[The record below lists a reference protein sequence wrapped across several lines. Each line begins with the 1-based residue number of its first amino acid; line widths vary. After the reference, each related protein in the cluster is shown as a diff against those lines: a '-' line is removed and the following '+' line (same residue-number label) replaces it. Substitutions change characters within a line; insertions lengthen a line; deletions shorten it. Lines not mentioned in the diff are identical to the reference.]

1 MSSENESTSGFHS
14 FRQMSSKEK
23 TDLKRIQGQISC
35 AECCRLKYKCDKK
48 KQIPCGSCVKR
59 GCSSLCPT
67 QALSSV
73 PVKGAMTSDVAALRR
88 RIRQLEDAL
97 SALQATTSSEPHSLL
112 AESLCLP
119 KAELRK
125 NSYPEDV
132 ETSDMADALGTLT
145 LGKLGDARYLGRSA
159 GSESLLEDSPE
170 VVASPT
176 TYGFVPSNH
185 IAQLVN
191 SFPFLSDNT
200 WDVES
205 SVKILLSHLP
215 QKERAWNLA
224 ESYLTR
230 NFWYMKMVSREELV
244 DELLTPAYRCLTT
257 VNARPSAHSA
267 NAIPISPS
275 RLSLLFICLAHG
287 SLADYSMPM
296 YSSESAIFFNL
307 SRACLSLHPVFVSP
321 DLASLQAVTLIG
333 YYYDTGGPNYSIE
346 AGWVYMSIAAKL
358 THSLGLHRESVKWGL
373 DDKTIQRR
381 RTIFWELYTF
391 DGLTSLALGRP
402 PALFAAHSNT
412 PLPID
417 TDDGVDDEGN
427 LEPGFH
433 HWRMTFSRDVITAV
447 AKVTLSPGMPD
458 YQSIL
463 DLDQLVREH
472 PLPREYD
479 PIHSLSLSLEKN
491 SPATSVDEE
500 EEQVGYEASMIAL
513 KGLHLNQF
521 RAVVIIHIHR
531 AFFAQV
537 LLQSPSDPLNS
548 IYAPS
553 FLAAYR
559 TSSMMVHL
567 NVKHFYKYSEILSR
581 YWEIWTG
588 LLSAGIILGLIV
600 ARSPRN
606 PVAANAYA
614 ELGLAIDLFK
624 MGAPR
629 SARAKRGL
637 NVLLRMYEKA
647 TKSINSQVNT
657 ETAKLNVVQ
666 EDADALHTL
675 ETFAGYTKLLMK
687 KMRSSR
693 KIPKFD
699 SANSGSEGSGQH
711 RQESTTSSNDWY
723 INPPHSDQQS
733 EHSFSSY
740 PSNSPSFS
748 VPGPSNNRTFQPQSE
763 RALPVGRH
771 SLLNNSVSTRSGVP
785 FEYNLAT
792 SQNGAPAWNHGPSST
807 GSATQHVCWND
818 RESRLNP
825 LAVHRRGGYDARP
838 SWTSTQA
845 HESDPS
851 VQPGTNQGWRHVG
864 GQNASGHNASTN
876 QIPFPEMDVQW
887 VELMQNEGVY
897 GVSEMD
903 VQWVELMQNEGVYG
917 VNASEYDSAPA
928 WPGI

>member
-35 AECCRLKYKCDKK
+35 AECCRLKYKFLAD
-48 KQIPCGSCVKR
+48 
-59 GCSSLCPT
+59 L
-67 QALSSV
+67 
-73 PVKGAMTSDVAALRR
+73 KGAMTSDVAALRR

-215 QKERAWNLA
+215 QKE
-224 ESYLTR
+224 
-230 NFWYMKMVSREELV
+230 
-244 DELLTPAYRCLTT
+244 
-257 VNARPSAHSA
+257 
-267 NAIPISPS
+267 
-275 RLSLLFICLAHG
+275 
-287 SLADYSMPM
+287 
-296 YSSESAIFFNL
+296 
-307 SRACLSLHPVFVSP
+307 
-321 DLASLQAVTLIG
+321 
-333 YYYDTGGPNYSIE
+333 
-346 AGWVYMSIAAKL
+346 
-358 THSLGLHRESVKWGL
+358 HRESVKWGL

-402 PALFAAHSNT
+402 PALFTAHSNT

-521 RAVVIIHIHR
+521 RA
-531 AFFAQV
+531 
-537 LLQSPSDPLNS
+537 
-548 IYAPS
+548 
-553 FLAAYR
+553 
-559 TSSMMVHL
+559 
-567 NVKHFYKYSEILSR
+567 
-581 YWEIWTG
+581 
-588 LLSAGIILGLIV
+588 
-600 ARSPRN
+600 
-606 PVAANAYA
+606 
-614 ELGLAIDLFK
+614 
-624 MGAPR
+624 
-629 SARAKRGL
+629 
-637 NVLLRMYEKA
+637 
-647 TKSINSQVNT
+647 
-657 ETAKLNVVQ
+657 
-666 EDADALHTL
+666 
-675 ETFAGYTKLLMK
+675 
-687 KMRSSR
+687 
-693 KIPKFD
+693 
-699 SANSGSEGSGQH
+699 
-711 RQESTTSSNDWY
+711 
-723 INPPHSDQQS
+723 
-733 EHSFSSY
+733 
-740 PSNSPSFS
+740 
-748 VPGPSNNRTFQPQSE
+748 
-763 RALPVGRH
+763 
-771 SLLNNSVSTRSGVP
+771 
-785 FEYNLAT
+785 
-792 SQNGAPAWNHGPSST
+792 
-807 GSATQHVCWND
+807 
-818 RESRLNP
+818 
-825 LAVHRRGGYDARP
+825 
-838 SWTSTQA
+838 
-845 HESDPS
+845 
-851 VQPGTNQGWRHVG
+851 
-864 GQNASGHNASTN
+864 
-876 QIPFPEMDVQW
+876 
-887 VELMQNEGVY
+887 
-897 GVSEMD
+897 
-903 VQWVELMQNEGVYG
+903 
-917 VNASEYDSAPA
+917 
-928 WPGI
+928 

>member
-48 KQIPCGSCVKR
+48 IPCGSCVKR

-119 KAELRK
+119 KAEPRK
-125 NSYPEDV
+125 NSYPEDG

-159 GSESLLEDSPE
+159 GSEVLL
-170 VVASPT
+170 ASPT

-205 SVKILLSHLP
+205 SVNILLSHLP

-244 DELLTPAYRCLTT
+244 DELLTPAYRYLTT

-358 THSLGLHRESVKWGL
+358 THSVSWAYRESVKWGL

-402 PALFAAHSNT
+402 PALFTAHSNT

-588 LLSAGIILGLIV
+588 LHIYICQQIILGLIV

-637 NVLLRMYEKA
+637 VRM
-647 TKSINSQVNT
+647 I
-657 ETAKLNVVQ
+657 
-666 EDADALHTL
+666 
-675 ETFAGYTKLLMK
+675 FAWSFKTKLIICDL
-687 KMRSSR
+687 RLPTER
-693 KIPKFD
+693 V
-699 SANSGSEGSGQH
+699 
-711 RQESTTSSNDWY
+711 TS
-723 INPPHSDQQS
+723 
-733 EHSFSSY
+733 
-740 PSNSPSFS
+740 
-748 VPGPSNNRTFQPQSE
+748 
-763 RALPVGRH
+763 
-771 SLLNNSVSTRSGVP
+771 
-785 FEYNLAT
+785 
-792 SQNGAPAWNHGPSST
+792 
-807 GSATQHVCWND
+807 
-818 RESRLNP
+818 
-825 LAVHRRGGYDARP
+825 
-838 SWTSTQA
+838 
-845 HESDPS
+845 
-851 VQPGTNQGWRHVG
+851 
-864 GQNASGHNASTN
+864 
-876 QIPFPEMDVQW
+876 DV
-887 VELMQNEGVY
+887 
-897 GVSEMD
+897 
-903 VQWVELMQNEGVYG
+903 
-917 VNASEYDSAPA
+917 
-928 WPGI
+928 

>member
-1 MSSENESTSGFHS
+1 
-14 FRQMSSKEK
+14 MSSKEK

-48 KQIPCGSCVKR
+48 IPCGPCVKR

-67 QALSSV
+67 QQALSSV

-88 RIRQLEDAL
+88 HIRQLEDAL

-112 AESLCLP
+112 AESLSLP
-119 KAELRK
+119 TAELRK
-125 NSYPEDV
+125 NSHPEDV
-132 ETSDMADALGTLT
+132 EIADMADALGTLT

-170 VVASPT
+170 VLASPT

-224 ESYLTR
+224 ESYLTH
-230 NFWYMKMVSREELV
+230 NFWYMKMVLREELV
-244 DELLTPAYRCLTT
+244 DELLAPVYRYLTT

-267 NAIPISPS
+267 HAIPISPS

-287 SLADYSMPM
+287 SLADYSIPM

-307 SRACLSLHPVFVSP
+307 SRACLALHPVFVSP

-402 PALFAAHSNT
+402 PALFTAHSNT

-417 TDDGVDDEGN
+417 TDDSVDDKGN

-491 SPATSVDEE
+491 SPATSADEDEE
-500 EEQVGYEASMIAL
+500 QPGYEASMIAL
-513 KGLHLNQF
+513 RGLHLNQF

-614 ELGLAIDLFK
+614 ELELAIDLFK

-629 SARAKRGL
+629 SSRAKRGL

-657 ETAKLNVVQ
+657 ETAKLNVIE

-675 ETFAGYTKLLMK
+675 ETFAGHTKLLMK

-693 KIPKFD
+693 KIPKFE
-699 SANSGSEGSGQH
+699 SADSGSEGSEQH
-711 RQESTTSSNDWY
+711 PQESTTSSNDWY
-723 INPPHSDQQS
+723 INPAHSDQQS

-748 VPGPSNNRTFQPQSE
+748 VPGPSNNRTFQPPSE
-763 RALPVGRH
+763 RH
-771 SLLNNSVSTRSGVP
+771 SLLNNVSTRSGVP

-807 GSATQHVCWND
+807 GSATQYEYWND
-818 RESRLNP
+818 RESHLNP
-825 LAVHRRGGYDARP
+825 LAVHRKGGYDARP

-864 GQNASGHNASTN
+864 GQNTFGHNESTN
-876 QIPFPEMDVQW
+876 QIPF
-887 VELMQNEGVY
+887 
-897 GVSEMD
+897 SEMD